1 MGLDGHLWMGW
12 EKIREHL
19 ILSWVGR
26 YSFANLIWFSKWFQ
40 KVLLELFLN
49 IKILCGKVQKQLS
62 PKWDVSLEWPTTT
75 TSQIGHHLKYSFY
88 VVENQVYTQVVS
100 QAGPC
105 GRGPRQSKPSQS
117 QSNLEPGAEVSLSQ
131 TALEPRS
138 RLLLQPLP
146 PFACWEH
153 FTWNLIII
161 ECYKWS
167 LWPWDD
173 LIGEKFV
180 GLKCTVHP
188 TDIL

>member
-100 QAGPC
+100 P
-105 GRGPRQSKPSQS
+105 GR
-117 QSNLEPGAEVSLSQ
+117 
-131 TALEPRS
+131 ALWPRS
-138 RLLLQPLP
+138 SAIQAESVSVQPRTWSWGPDSSSSPCHLLPAGNILH
-146 PFACWEH
+146 E
-153 FTWNLIII
+153 TW
-161 ECYKWS
+161 
-167 LWPWDD
+167 
-173 LIGEKFV
+173 
-180 GLKCTVHP
+180 
-188 TDIL
+188 